1 MNLCCKPACARPGAV
16 VLGYDYASR
25 TAVLSDPTQGEQDP
39 HLYVI
44 CSPCAEKL
52 RPPKGWTIDDHRST
66 PPLFAS
72 SEPRTEISLIHSE
85 PEPEPV
91 PAASTRQLFFGT
103 SV

>member
-25 TAVLSDPTQGEQDP
+25 AAVLTDPAPGEQDP

-44 CSPCAEKL
+44 CGPCADKL
-52 RPPKGWTIDDHRST
+52 RPPKGWTIEDLRAT
-66 PPLFAS
+66 PPLFATAGRPS
-72 SEPRTEISLIHSE
+72 EISLLPVE

-91 PAASTRQLFFGT
+91 PAASTRQLFFGS

>member
-25 TAVLSDPTQGEQDP
+25 TAILNDPTPGEQNP

-44 CSPCAEKL
+44 CGPCAEKL
-52 RPPKGWTIDDHRST
+52 RPPKGWTIDDLRAA

-72 SEPRTEISLIHSE
+72 NERSRISLVE
-85 PEPEPV
+85 PDPEPEPAPV
-91 PAASTRQLFFGT
+91 ASSRQLFFGS

>member
-1 MNLCCKPACARPGAV
+1 VNLCCKPSCARPGAV

-25 TAVLSDPTQGEQDP
+25 TAVLTDPTPGEQNP

-44 CSPCAEKL
+44 CGRCAEKL
-52 RPPKGWTIDDHRST
+52 SPPKGWTIEDLRSA
-66 PPLFAS
+66 PPLFTTAAAR
-72 SEPRTEISLIHSE
+72 PDISLVAE

-91 PAASTRQLFFGT
+91 PSVSGRQLFFGS